1 MADERN
7 VAHDKRIMEEKQ
19 AKGEPTA
26 PEGALHAPQP
36 GKKTPVDEAHKSDG
50 GHHIKDE

>member
-7 VAHDKRIMEEKQ
+7 VAHDKKVMEQKEDEGK
-19 AKGEPTA
+19 PTA

-36 GKKTPVDEAHKSDG
+36 GKKTPIDDEHKSPNRRED
-50 GHHIKDE
+50 